1 MGGRG
6 GLVLLNFHLAYCL
19 DGVGS
24 LCTHCPGLPQSGR
37 RSVLVGVSRPDWDNE
52 AARLAHSAM
61 VILWLSLMAMRDIKE
76 LVIEPEDDTGVVKSV
91 ELS

>member
-1 MGGRG
+1 
-6 GLVLLNFHLAYCL
+6 
-19 DGVGS
+19 
-24 LCTHCPGLPQSGR
+24 
-37 RSVLVGVSRPDWDNE
+37 
-52 AARLAHSAM
+52 M